1 MNKKI
6 NLAVAGAALALGASA
21 ANAGIVIP
29 AGDWTLDVNGNV
41 NAFMNFNDAD
51 AAKGSTLTGNIA
63 NGQDGLGESDSRY
76 QHWSITIMVR
86 IYWYNTSKQY

>member
-6 NLAVAGAALALGASA
+6 NLAVASAALALGATA

-51 AAKGSTLTGNIA
+51 AAKGTATGA
-63 NGQDGLGESDSRY
+63 NGFIGGGQDALGESDSPRA
-76 QHWSITIMVR
+76 S
-86 IYWYNTSKQY
+86 